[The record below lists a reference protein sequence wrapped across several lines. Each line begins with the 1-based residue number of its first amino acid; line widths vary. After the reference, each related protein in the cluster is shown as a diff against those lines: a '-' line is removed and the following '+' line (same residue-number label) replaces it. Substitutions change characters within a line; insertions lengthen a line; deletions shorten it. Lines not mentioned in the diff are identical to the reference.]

1 MLVAVFN
8 LCDVSA
14 WAGTHQL
21 RYNRKGNT
29 VTTSRA
35 PKNVAVKK
43 AEPTIE
49 LPAKRPI
56 KKKPTITQ
64 GAIVKATVTQ
74 PDIQPDIQPERKQ
87 EEKSPRTPKF
97 QNMFE
102 LAPMFTVKVEPLV
115 SLDPDA
121 MLTESD
127 LARFLG
133 MPKAAVQ
140 VARNQGRM
148 PIPFEQEEIFAPVYY
163 KYSDVIGY
171 LTNGG
176 LRFKFRS
183 LRRT

>member
-1 MLVAVFN
+1 M
-8 LCDVSA
+8 
-14 WAGTHQL
+14 
-21 RYNRKGNT
+21 
-29 VTTSRA
+29 TTSRA
-35 PKNVAVKK
+35 QKKVAVKE
-43 AEPTIE
+43 AESAIE
-49 LPAKRPI
+49 RPAKRPI
-56 KKKPTITQ
+56 KKQPTITQ
-64 GAIVKATVTQ
+64 GAIVKATVT
-74 PDIQPDIQPERKQ
+74 QPDIQPERKQ

-163 KYSDVIGY
+163 KYSDVIDY